1 MNWSI
6 ILEST
11 LEALFTK
18 NAVVFALAAI
28 GLNIHYGYTGLL
40 NFGQAG
46 FMAAGAYGTGIA
58 ITQFEWALIPAAGFG
73 LFASVVLA
81 LILGLPTLRLRADYL
96 AIVTIAAAEI
106 IRRVVKATQYRE
118 VTGGSGGLNGIGA
131 SFYSENPFASRSLDI
146 GVVSFSGRELW
157 FIAVGWSVVLASVG
171 LTYLLVRSPWGR
183 VLKAI
188 REDEDA
194 VRSLGKNVTYYK
206 MQALVLGGLF
216 GALGGIMLTLE
227 QQSVQ
232 PDQFFTPTTF
242 FAFTALIL
250 GGAGRVFGPVV
261 GSMLFWAIIS
271 FTDVFLREAIR
282 NDLVPTSVMDGVQAG
297 QVRFI
302 VAGVLLA
309 SLMIVYDQGL
319 FGNKWEVAL
328 DDR

>member
-1 MNWSI
+1 MDWSG

-11 LEALFTK
+11 LEAMVTK

-58 ITQFEWALIPAAGFG
+58 ITQWSWPIIPAAGFG
-73 LFASVVLA
+73 LVLSVVLA
-81 LILGLPTLRLRADYL
+81 ILLGLPTLRLRADYL

-106 IRRVVKATQYRE
+106 IRRIVKSTQYSG
-118 VTGGSGGLNGIGA
+118 VTGGSGGLNGIAGG
-131 SFYSENPFASRSLDI
+131 FYDTNPFNSGLDLGI
-146 GVVSFSGRELW
+146 VDFSARQLWFMLTGWGVV
-157 FIAVGWSVVLASVG
+157 VLCML

-194 VRSLGKNVTYYK
+194 VRSLGKNVTWYK
-206 MQALVLGGLF
+206 MQSLILGGMF
-216 GALGGIMLTLE
+216 GALGGVMLTLE

-232 PDQFFTPTTF
+232 PDQFYTPTTF

-250 GGAGRVFGPVV
+250 GGAARVFGPVV
-261 GSMLFWAIIS
+261 GSMLFWGLTQ
-271 FTDVFLREAIR
+271 FTDVFLRQAIR
-282 NDLVPTSVMDGVQAG
+282 EDLIPDAIMDGVQAG

-302 VAGVLLA
+302 LAGGMLA
-309 SLMIVYDQGL
+309 ALMVFRPQGI
-319 FGNKWEVAL
+319 FGNKREVAL
-328 DDR
+328 NDL

>member
-1 MNWSI
+1 MNWMG

-11 LEALFTK
+11 LEAMVTK

-58 ITQFEWALIPAAGFG
+58 ITQWDWPIIPAAGFG
-73 LFASVVLA
+73 LVLSVVLA
-81 LILGLPTLRLRADYL
+81 LLLGLPTLRLRADYL

-106 IRRVVKATQYRE
+106 IRRVVKSTEYRG
-118 VTGGSGGLNGIGA
+118 VTGGSGGINGIGRG
-131 SFYSENPFASRSLDI
+131 FYTANPINDGLDLGI
-146 GVVSFSGRELW
+146 VDFSARQLW
-157 FIAVGWSVVLASVG
+157 FMVVGWTLVALCML

-188 REDEDA
+188 REDEEA
-194 VRSLGKNVTYYK
+194 VRSLGKNVTWYK
-206 MQALVLGGLF
+206 MQSLILGGMF

-242 FAFTALIL
+242 YAFTALIL

-261 GSMLFWAIIS
+261 GSMLFWGIMQ
-271 FTDVFLREAIR
+271 FTSVILRQGIR
-282 NDLVPTSVMDGVQAG
+282 NGHIPESVMDGVQAG
-297 QVRFI
+297 QVPLI
-302 VAGVLLA
+302 VAGVLLGA
-309 SLMIVYDQGL
+309 LMVFRQQGI
-319 FGNKWEVAL
+319 FGNKREVAL
-328 DDR
+328 DGH

>member
-1 MNWSI
+1 MNWSG

-11 LEALFTK
+11 LEAMVTK

-58 ITQFEWALIPAAGFG
+58 ITQWGWSIVPAAGFG
-73 LFASVVLA
+73 IVLSVVLA
-81 LILGLPTLRLRADYL
+81 LLLGLPTLRLRADYL

-106 IRRVVKATQYRE
+106 IRRVVKSTQYRE
-118 VTGGSGGLNGIGA
+118 VTGGSGGLNGIGRG
-131 SFYSENPFASRSLDI
+131 FYDNNPVNDGLDLGI
-146 GVVSFSGRELW
+146 VSFSARELW
-157 FIAVGWSVVLASVG
+157 FMIVGWSVVALCML

-188 REDEDA
+188 REDEEA
-194 VRSLGKNVTYYK
+194 VRSLGKNVTWYK
-206 MQALVLGGLF
+206 MQSLILGGAF

-242 FAFTALIL
+242 YAFTALIL

-261 GSMLFWAIIS
+261 GSMLFWGIMQ
-271 FTDVFLREAIR
+271 FTSVFLRQAIQ
-282 NDLVPTSVMDGVQAG
+282 NDLIPESVMDGVQAG
-297 QVRFI
+297 QVPLI
-302 VAGVLLA
+302 LAGVLLGA
-309 SLMIVYDQGL
+309 LMVFRQQGL
-319 FGNKWEVAL
+319 FGNKREVAL
-328 DDR
+328 DGH

>member
-1 MNWSI
+1 MDWMG

-11 LEALFTK
+11 LEAMVTK

-58 ITQFEWALIPAAGFG
+58 ITQWDWPIVPAAGFG
-73 LFASVVLA
+73 LVLSVVLA
-81 LILGLPTLRLRADYL
+81 LLLGLPTLRLRADYL

-106 IRRVVKATQYRE
+106 IRRVVKSTEYRG
-118 VTGGSGGLNGIGA
+118 VTGGSGGLNGIGRG
-131 SFYSENPFASRSLDI
+131 FYTANIFDDRLDLGI
-146 GVVSFSGRELW
+146 VDFSPRQLW
-157 FIAVGWSVVLASVG
+157 FMLVGWTIVVLCMI

-194 VRSLGKNVTYYK
+194 VRSLGKNVTWYK
-206 MQALVLGGLF
+206 MQSLILGGMF

-242 FAFTALIL
+242 YAFTALIL
-250 GGAGRVFGPVV
+250 GGAARVFGPVV
-261 GSMLFWAIIS
+261 GSMLFWGLMQ
-271 FTDVFLREAIR
+271 FTSTFLRQGIE
-282 NDLVPTSVMDGVQAG
+282 NDLIPTSIMDGVQAG
-297 QVRFI
+297 QVPLI
-302 VAGVLLA
+302 LAGVLLA
-309 SLMIVYDQGL
+309 GLMIFRPQGI
-319 FGNKWEVAL
+319 FGNKREVAL
-328 DDR
+328 NDL

>member
-1 MNWSI
+1 MNWMG

-11 LEALFTK
+11 LEAMVTK

-58 ITQFEWALIPAAGFG
+58 ITQWSWPIVPAAGFG
-73 LFASVVLA
+73 LVLSVVLA
-81 LILGLPTLRLRADYL
+81 LLLGLPTLRLRADYL

-106 IRRVVKATQYRE
+106 IRRVVKSTEYRG
-118 VTGGSGGLNGIGA
+118 VTGGSGGINGIGRG
-131 SFYSENPFASRSLDI
+131 FYTANPINDGLDLGI
-146 GVVSFSGRELW
+146 VDFSARQLW
-157 FIAVGWSVVLASVG
+157 FMVVGWTIVALCMV

-188 REDEDA
+188 REDEEA
-194 VRSLGKNVTYYK
+194 VRSLGKNVTWYK
-206 MQALVLGGLF
+206 MQSLILGGLF

-242 FAFTALIL
+242 YAFTALIL

-261 GSMLFWAIIS
+261 GSMLFWGIMQ
-271 FTDVFLREAIR
+271 FTSVILRQGIR
-282 NDLVPTSVMDGVQAG
+282 AGHIPESVMDGVQAG
-297 QVRFI
+297 QVPLI

-309 SLMIVYDQGL
+309 ALMVFRQQGI
-319 FGNKWEVAL
+319 FGNKREVAL
-328 DDR
+328 DGH

>member
-1 MNWSI
+1 MNWAG
-6 ILEST
+6 ILEAT
-11 LEALFTK
+11 IEAMFTK

-58 ITQFEWALIPAAGFG
+58 ITQWDWGIFPAAGFG
-73 LFASVVLA
+73 LFLSVLLA
-81 LILGLPTLRLRADYL
+81 FFLGLPTLRLRADYL

-106 IRRVVKATQYRE
+106 IRRVVKSTEYRG
-118 VTGGSGGLNGIGA
+118 VTGGSGGLNGIGRG
-131 SFYSENPFASRSLDI
+131 FYDANPFDSGFNFWVI
-146 GVVSFSGRELW
+146 SFSTRQVW
-157 FIAVGWSVVLASVG
+157 FIVVGWTVVFLSMG

-194 VRSLGKNVTYYK
+194 VRSLGKNVTWYK
-206 MQALVLGGLF
+206 MQSLILGGLF

-261 GSMLFWAIIS
+261 GAMLFWAIIQ

-282 NDLVPTSVMDGVQAG
+282 NDHIPTSIMDGVQAG

-302 VAGVLLA
+302 VAGALLA
-309 SLMIVYDQGL
+309 GLMIFRQQGI
-319 FGNKWEVAL
+319 FGNKREVAL
-328 DDR
+328 NDR

>member
-11 LEALFTK
+11 LEAMVSK

-58 ITQFEWALIPAAGFG
+58 ITQWGWSIGLAAGFG
-73 LFASVVLA
+73 LVLSVLLA
-81 LILGLPTLRLRADYL
+81 LFLGLPTLRLRADYL

-106 IRRVVKATQYRE
+106 IRRVVKSTQYSS
-118 VTGGSGGLNGIGA
+118 VTGGSGGLNGIGRG
-131 SFYSENPFASRSLDI
+131 FYDANPFNDRLDLGI
-146 GVVSFSGRELW
+146 VDFSARQLW
-157 FIAVGWSVVLASVG
+157 FIVVGWTVVGLCML

-194 VRSLGKNVTYYK
+194 VRSLGKNVTWYK
-206 MQALVLGGLF
+206 MQSLILGGLF

-261 GSMLFWAIIS
+261 GSMVFWGIIQ
-271 FTDVFLREAIR
+271 FTDVFLRESIR
-282 NDLVPTSVMDGVQAG
+282 NDLIPTSIMDGVQAG

-302 VAGVLLA
+302 VAGGLLA
-309 SLMIVYDQGL
+309 ALMIFRQQGM
-319 FGNKWEVAL
+319 FGNKREVAL
-328 DDR
+328 DGH

>member
-1 MNWSI
+1 MNWSG

-11 LEALFTK
+11 LEAMVTK

-58 ITQFEWALIPAAGFG
+58 ITQWGWAILPAAGFG
-73 LFASVVLA
+73 IVLSVVLA
-81 LILGLPTLRLRADYL
+81 LLLGLPTLRLRADYL

-106 IRRVVKATQYRE
+106 IRRVVKSTEYRE
-118 VTGGSGGLNGIGA
+118 VTGGSGGLNGIGRG
-131 SFYSENPFASRSLDI
+131 FYDNNPVDSALDLGI
-146 GVVSFSGRELW
+146 VSFSARELW
-157 FIAVGWSVVLASVG
+157 FMIVGWTIVVLSML

-188 REDEDA
+188 REDEEA
-194 VRSLGKNVTYYK
+194 VRSLGKNVTWYK
-206 MQALVLGGLF
+206 MQSLILGGAF

-242 FAFTALIL
+242 YAFTALIL

-261 GSMLFWAIIS
+261 GAMLFWGIMQ
-271 FTDVFLREAIR
+271 FTSVFLRQAIQ
-282 NDLVPTSVMDGVQAG
+282 NDLIPESVMDGVQAG
-297 QVRFI
+297 QVPLI
-302 VAGVLLA
+302 LAGVLLGA
-309 SLMIVYDQGL
+309 LMVFRQQGL
-319 FGNKWEVAL
+319 FGNKREVAL
-328 DDR
+328 DGH

>member
-1 MNWSI
+1 MNWSG
-6 ILEST
+6 ILEAT
-11 LEALFTK
+11 IEAMFTK

-58 ITQFEWALIPAAGFG
+58 ITQWDWAIVPAAGFG
-73 LFASVVLA
+73 LALSVLLA
-81 LILGLPTLRLRADYL
+81 FFLGLPTLRLRADYL

-106 IRRVVKATQYRE
+106 IRRVVKSTEYRG
-118 VTGGSGGLNGIGA
+118 VTGGSGGINGIGRG
-131 SFYSENPFASRSLDI
+131 FYDANPFDGGFNFWVI
-146 GVVSFSGRELW
+146 SFSPRQVW
-157 FIAVGWSVVLASVG
+157 FIIIGWTVVVLSML
-171 LTYLLVRSPWGR
+171 LTYLLMRSPWGR

-194 VRSLGKNVTYYK
+194 VRSLGKNVTWYK
-206 MQALVLGGLF
+206 MQSLILGGLF

-261 GSMLFWAIIS
+261 GSMLFWAIIQ

-282 NDLVPTSVMDGVQAG
+282 NDHVPTSIMDGVQAG

-302 VAGVLLA
+302 VAGALLA
-309 SLMIVYDQGL
+309 GLMIFRQQGI
-319 FGNKWEVAL
+319 FGNKREVAL
-328 DDR
+328 NDH

>member
-1 MNWSI
+1 MNWMG

-11 LEALFTK
+11 LEAMVTK

-58 ITQFEWALIPAAGFG
+58 ITQWSWPIVPAAGFG
-73 LFASVVLA
+73 LVLSVVLA
-81 LILGLPTLRLRADYL
+81 LLLGLPTLRLRADYL

-106 IRRVVKATQYRE
+106 IRRVVKSTEYRG
-118 VTGGSGGLNGIGA
+118 VTGGSGGINGIGRG
-131 SFYSENPFASRSLDI
+131 FYTANPINDGLDLGI
-146 GVVSFSGRELW
+146 VDFSARQLW
-157 FIAVGWSVVLASVG
+157 FMVVGWTIVAICMV

-188 REDEDA
+188 REDEEA
-194 VRSLGKNVTYYK
+194 VRSLGKNVTWYK
-206 MQALVLGGLF
+206 MQSLILGGLF

-242 FAFTALIL
+242 YAFTALIL

-261 GSMLFWAIIS
+261 GSMLFWGIMQ
-271 FTDVFLREAIR
+271 FTSVILRQGIR
-282 NDLVPTSVMDGVQAG
+282 AGHIPESVMDGVQAG
-297 QVRFI
+297 QVPLI

-309 SLMIVYDQGL
+309 ALMVFRQQGI
-319 FGNKWEVAL
+319 FGNKREVAL
-328 DDR
+328 DGH

>member
-1 MNWSI
+1 MNWSL

-11 LEALFTK
+11 LEAMVTK

-58 ITQFEWALIPAAGFG
+58 ITQFGWTIGPAAVFG
-73 LFASVVLA
+73 IFLSVILA
-81 LILGLPTLRLRADYL
+81 FLLGLPTLRLRADYL
-96 AIVTIAAAEI
+96 AIVTIAAAEVV
-106 IRRVVKATQYRE
+106 RRVVKSTEFRG
-118 VTGGSGGLNGIGA
+118 VTGGSGGLNGIGRG
-131 SFYSENPFASRSLDI
+131 FYDNNPIDGRLDLGI
-146 GVVSFSGRELW
+146 VSFSERELW
-157 FIAVGWSVVLASVG
+157 FIVVGWAVVFASMG

-188 REDEDA
+188 REDEEA

-206 MQALVLGGLF
+206 MQSLILGGMF

-261 GSMLFWAIIS
+261 GAMLFWGIIS
-271 FTDVFLREAIR
+271 FTDVFLREAIA
-282 NDLVPTSVMDGVQAG
+282 DDKIPTSIMDGVQAG

-302 VAGVLLA
+302 IAGALLA
-309 SLMIVYDQGL
+309 GLMIFRQQGI
-319 FGNKWEVAL
+319 FGDKREVAL
-328 DDR
+328 DER

>member
-1 MNWSI
+1 MNWSG
-6 ILEST
+6 ILESS
-11 LEALFTK
+11 LEAMVTK

-58 ITQFEWALIPAAGFG
+58 ITQWSWPIVPAAGFG
-73 LFASVVLA
+73 IVLSVVLA
-81 LILGLPTLRLRADYL
+81 LLLGLPTLRLRADYL

-106 IRRVVKATQYRE
+106 IRRVVKSTEYRG
-118 VTGGSGGLNGIGA
+118 VTGGSGGLNGIGRG
-131 SFYSENPFASRSLDI
+131 FYDNNPIDSGLDLGI
-146 GVVSFSGRELW
+146 VSFSPRELW
-157 FIAVGWSVVLASVG
+157 FMVIGWTIVVLCMF

-194 VRSLGKNVTYYK
+194 VRSLGKNVTWYK
-206 MQALVLGGLF
+206 MQSLILGGVF

-242 FAFTALIL
+242 YAFTALIL

-261 GSMLFWAIIS
+261 GAMLFWGIMQ
-271 FTDVFLREAIR
+271 FTSVFLRQAIR
-282 NDLVPTSVMDGVQAG
+282 NDLIPESVMDGVQAG
-297 QVRFI
+297 QVPLI
-302 VAGVLLA
+302 LAGLLLA
-309 SLMIVYDQGL
+309 ALMIFRQQGL
-319 FGNKWEVAL
+319 FGNKREVAL
-328 DDR
+328 DER

>member
-1 MNWSI
+1 MNWMG

-11 LEALFTK
+11 LEAMVTK

-58 ITQFEWALIPAAGFG
+58 ITQWSWPIVPAAGFG
-73 LFASVVLA
+73 LVLSVVLA
-81 LILGLPTLRLRADYL
+81 LLLGLPTLRLRADYL

-106 IRRVVKATQYRE
+106 IRRVVKSTEYRG
-118 VTGGSGGLNGIGA
+118 VTGGSGGINGIGRG
-131 SFYSENPFASRSLDI
+131 FYDNNPIDSGLDLGI
-146 GVVSFSGRELW
+146 VDFSARQLW
-157 FIAVGWSVVLASVG
+157 FMVVGWTIVALCMG

-188 REDEDA
+188 REDEEA
-194 VRSLGKNVTYYK
+194 VRSLGKNVTWYK
-206 MQALVLGGLF
+206 MQSLILGGLF

-242 FAFTALIL
+242 YAFTALIL

-261 GSMLFWAIIS
+261 GSMLFWGIMQ
-271 FTDVFLREAIR
+271 FTSVILRQGIR
-282 NDLVPTSVMDGVQAG
+282 AGHIPESVMDGVQAG
-297 QVRFI
+297 QVPLI
-302 VAGVLLA
+302 VAGVLLGA
-309 SLMIVYDQGL
+309 LMIFRQQGI
-319 FGNKWEVAL
+319 FGNKREVAL
-328 DDR
+328 DGH

>member
-1 MNWSI
+1 MNWSG
-6 ILEST
+6 ILESS
-11 LEALFTK
+11 LEAMVTK

-58 ITQFEWALIPAAGFG
+58 ITQWGWAIVPAAGFG
-73 LFASVVLA
+73 IVLSIVLA
-81 LILGLPTLRLRADYL
+81 LLLGLPTLRLRADYL

-106 IRRVVKATQYRE
+106 IRRVVKSTEYRG
-118 VTGGSGGLNGIGA
+118 VTGGSGGLNGIGRG
-131 SFYSENPFASRSLDI
+131 FYDNNPVDNGLDLGI
-146 GVVSFSGRELW
+146 VSFSARELW
-157 FIAVGWSVVLASVG
+157 FMIVGWTIVVLCML

-194 VRSLGKNVTYYK
+194 VRSLGKNVTWYK
-206 MQALVLGGLF
+206 MQSLILGGVF

-242 FAFTALIL
+242 YAFTALIL

-261 GSMLFWAIIS
+261 GAMLFWGIMQ
-271 FTDVFLREAIR
+271 FTSVFLRQAIR
-282 NDLVPTSVMDGVQAG
+282 NDLIPESVMDGVQAG
-297 QVRFI
+297 QVPLI
-302 VAGVLLA
+302 LAGVMLA
-309 SLMIVYDQGL
+309 ALMVFRQQGL
-319 FGNKWEVAL
+319 FGNKREVAL
-328 DDR
+328 DER

>member
-1 MNWSI
+1 MNWMG

-11 LEALFTK
+11 LEAMVTK

-58 ITQFEWALIPAAGFG
+58 ITQWAWPIIPAAGFG
-73 LFASVVLA
+73 LFLSVVLA
-81 LILGLPTLRLRADYL
+81 LLLGLPTLRLRADYL

-106 IRRVVKATQYRE
+106 IRRVVKATEYRG
-118 VTGGSGGLNGIGA
+118 VTGGSGGINGIGRG
-131 SFYSENPFASRSLDI
+131 FYDANPFSERLDLGI
-146 GVVSFSGRELW
+146 VDFSARQLW
-157 FIAVGWSVVLASVG
+157 FMVVGWGLVVICML

-194 VRSLGKNVTYYK
+194 VRSLGKNVTWYK
-206 MQALVLGGLF
+206 MQSLILGGLF

-242 FAFTALIL
+242 YAFTALIL

-261 GSMLFWAIIS
+261 GSMLFWGIMQ
-271 FTDVFLREAIR
+271 FTSVSLRQGIR
-282 NDLVPTSVMDGVQAG
+282 NGHIPESVMDGVQAG
-297 QVRFI
+297 QVPLI
-302 VAGVLLA
+302 VAGVLLGA
-309 SLMIVYDQGL
+309 LMIFRQQGI
-319 FGNKWEVAL
+319 FGNKREVAL
-328 DDR
+328 DGN

>member
-1 MNWSI
+1 MDWSG
-6 ILEST
+6 ILESS
-11 LEALFTK
+11 LEAMVTK

-58 ITQFEWALIPAAGFG
+58 ITQWDWAIVPAAGFG
-73 LFASVVLA
+73 LVLSVVLA
-81 LILGLPTLRLRADYL
+81 LLLGLPTLRLRADYL

-106 IRRVVKATQYRE
+106 IRRVVKSTQYRE
-118 VTGGSGGLNGIGA
+118 VTGGSGGLNGIGEG
-131 SFYSENPFASRSLDI
+131 FYDANWFSDPLDLGI
-146 GVVSFSGRELW
+146 VSFSPRQLW
-157 FIAVGWSVVLASVG
+157 FMLIGWTLVVLCML

-194 VRSLGKNVTYYK
+194 VRSLGKNVTWYK
-206 MQALVLGGLF
+206 MQSLILGGLF

-242 FAFTALIL
+242 YAFTALIL
-250 GGAGRVFGPVV
+250 GGAARVFGPVV
-261 GSMLFWAIIS
+261 GSMLFWGLMQ
-271 FTDVFLREAIR
+271 FTSVFLRQAIR
-282 NDLVPTSVMDGVQAG
+282 NDLIPESVMDGVQAG
-297 QVRFI
+297 QVPLI
-302 VAGVLLA
+302 LAGVLLG
-309 SLMIVYDQGL
+309 SLMIFRPQGI
-319 FGNKWEVAL
+319 FGNKREVAL
-328 DDR
+328 SDR

>member
-1 MNWSI
+1 MDWMG
-6 ILEST
+6 ILESS
-11 LEALFTK
+11 LEAMFTK

-58 ITQFEWALIPAAGFG
+58 ITQWDWGIVPAGAFG
-73 LFASVVLA
+73 LVLSVVLA
-81 LILGLPTLRLRADYL
+81 LLLGLPTLRLRADYL

-106 IRRVVKATQYRE
+106 IRRVVKSTQYRG
-118 VTGGSGGLNGIGA
+118 VTGGSGGLNGIGEG
-131 SFYSENPFASRSLDI
+131 FYDANWFDSRLDLGI
-146 GVVSFSGRELW
+146 VDFSPRQQW
-157 FIAVGWSVVLASVG
+157 FMLIGWSLVILCMI

-194 VRSLGKNVTYYK
+194 VRSLGKNVTWYK
-206 MQALVLGGLF
+206 MQSLILGGLF

-242 FAFTALIL
+242 YAFTALIL
-250 GGAGRVFGPVV
+250 GGAARVFGPVV
-261 GSMLFWAIIS
+261 GSMLFWGLFQ
-271 FTDVFLREAIR
+271 FTSVFLRQAIQ
-282 NDLVPTSVMDGVQAG
+282 NDLIPESLMDGVQAG
-297 QVRFI
+297 QVPLI
-302 VAGVLLA
+302 LAGVLLA
-309 SLMIVYDQGL
+309 ALMIFRPQGI
-319 FGNKWEVAL
+319 FGNKREVAL
-328 DDR
+328 SDH

>member
-1 MNWSI
+1 MDWSG

-11 LEALFTK
+11 LEAMVTK

-58 ITQFEWALIPAAGFG
+58 ITQWGWAIVPAAGFG
-73 LFASVVLA
+73 IVLSVVLA
-81 LILGLPTLRLRADYL
+81 LLLGLPTLRLRADYL

-106 IRRVVKATQYRE
+106 IRRVVKSTEYRG
-118 VTGGSGGLNGIGA
+118 VTGGSGGLNGIGRG
-131 SFYSENPFASRSLDI
+131 FYDNNPVDSGLDLGI
-146 GVVSFSGRELW
+146 VSFSPRELW
-157 FIAVGWSVVLASVG
+157 FMIVGWTVVVLCML

-194 VRSLGKNVTYYK
+194 VRSLGKNVTWYK
-206 MQALVLGGLF
+206 MQSLILGGVF

-242 FAFTALIL
+242 YAFTALIL

-261 GSMLFWAIIS
+261 GAMLFWGIMQ
-271 FTDVFLREAIR
+271 FTSVFLRQAIR
-282 NDLVPTSVMDGVQAG
+282 NDLIPDSVMDGVQAG
-297 QVRFI
+297 QVPLI
-302 VAGVLLA
+302 IAGVMLSA
-309 SLMIVYDQGL
+309 LMVFRQQGL
-319 FGNKWEVAL
+319 FGNKREVAL
-328 DDR
+328 DER

>member
-6 ILEST
+6 IIEST
-11 LEALFTK
+11 LEAMVTK

-58 ITQFEWALIPAAGFG
+58 ITQWGWTIGPAALFG
-73 LFASVVLA
+73 IVLSVLLA
-81 LILGLPTLRLRADYL
+81 FFLGLPTLRLRADYL

-106 IRRVVKATQYRE
+106 IRRVVKSTQYSE
-118 VTGGSGGLNGIGA
+118 VTGGSGGLNGIGRG
-131 SFYSENPFASRSLDI
+131 FYDNNPIDSGLDLGI
-146 GVVSFSGRELW
+146 VSFSERELW
-157 FIAVGWSVVLASVG
+157 FMVVGWGVVVLCMV

-194 VRSLGKNVTYYK
+194 VRSLGKNVTWYK
-206 MQALVLGGLF
+206 MQSLILGGAF

-261 GSMLFWAIIS
+261 GSMLFWGIIQ
-271 FTDVFLREAIR
+271 FTDVSLRQAIA
-282 NDLVPTSVMDGVQAG
+282 NDHIPTWLMDGVQAG

-302 VAGVLLA
+302 IAGGLLA
-309 SLMIVYDQGL
+309 ALMIFRQQGL
-319 FGNKWEVAL
+319 FGNKREVAL
-328 DDR
+328 DDH

>member
-1 MNWSI
+1 MNWSG
-6 ILEST
+6 ILESS
-11 LEALFTK
+11 LEAMVTK

-58 ITQFEWALIPAAGFG
+58 ITQWSWPIFPAALFG
-73 LFASVVLA
+73 IALSILLA
-81 LILGLPTLRLRADYL
+81 LALGLPTLRLRADYL

-106 IRRVVKATQYRE
+106 IRRVVKSTEYRG
-118 VTGGSGGLNGIGA
+118 VTGGSGGLNGIAEGYYDA
-131 SFYSENPFASRSLDI
+131 NPFSSRLDLGI
-146 GVVSFSGRELW
+146 VDFSAREQWFMLTGWGVV
-157 FIAVGWSVVLASVG
+157 VLCMI

-194 VRSLGKNVTYYK
+194 VRSLGKNVTWYK
-206 MQALVLGGLF
+206 MQSLILGGVF

-261 GSMLFWAIIS
+261 GAMLFWGIVQ
-271 FTDVFLREAIR
+271 FTDVFLRQAIR
-282 NDLVPTSVMDGVQAG
+282 NDLIPDSIMDGVQAG

-302 VAGVLLA
+302 IAGALLA
-309 SLMIVYDQGL
+309 GLMIFRQQGL
-319 FGNKWEVAL
+319 FGNKREVAL

>member
-1 MNWSI
+1 MNWMG

-11 LEALFTK
+11 LEAMVTK

-58 ITQFEWALIPAAGFG
+58 ITQWDWPIVPAAGFG
-73 LFASVVLA
+73 LVLSVVLA
-81 LILGLPTLRLRADYL
+81 LLLGLPTLRLRADYL

-106 IRRVVKATQYRE
+106 IRRVVKSTQYRE
-118 VTGGSGGLNGIGA
+118 VTGGSGGLNGIGRG
-131 SFYSENPFASRSLDI
+131 FYDNNPVDSALDLGI
-146 GVVSFSGRELW
+146 VSFSPRELW
-157 FIAVGWSVVLASVG
+157 FMIVGWTVVALCML

-188 REDEDA
+188 REDEEA
-194 VRSLGKNVTYYK
+194 VRSLGKNVTWYK
-206 MQALVLGGLF
+206 MQSLILGGMF

-242 FAFTALIL
+242 YAFTALIL

-261 GSMLFWAIIS
+261 GSMLFWGIMQ
-271 FTDVFLREAIR
+271 FTSVFLRQAIR
-282 NDLVPTSVMDGVQAG
+282 NEYIPESIMDGVQAG
-297 QVRFI
+297 QVPLI
-302 VAGVLLA
+302 LAGVLLGA
-309 SLMIVYDQGL
+309 LMVFRQQGI
-319 FGNKWEVAL
+319 FGNKREVAL
-328 DDR
+328 DGH

>member
-1 MNWSI
+1 MNWMG

-11 LEALFTK
+11 LEAMVTK

-58 ITQFEWALIPAAGFG
+58 ITQWSWPIVPAAGFG
-73 LFASVVLA
+73 LVLSVVLA
-81 LILGLPTLRLRADYL
+81 LLLGLPTLRLRADYL

-106 IRRVVKATQYRE
+106 IRRVVKSTEYRG
-118 VTGGSGGLNGIGA
+118 VTGGSGGINGIGRG
-131 SFYSENPFASRSLDI
+131 FYDNNPIDSGLDLGI
-146 GVVSFSGRELW
+146 VDFSARQLW
-157 FIAVGWSVVLASVG
+157 FMVVGWIIVALCMV

-188 REDEDA
+188 REDEEA
-194 VRSLGKNVTYYK
+194 VRSLGKNVTWYK
-206 MQALVLGGLF
+206 MQSLILGGLF

-242 FAFTALIL
+242 YAFTALIL

-261 GSMLFWAIIS
+261 GSMLFWGIMQ
-271 FTDVFLREAIR
+271 FTSVVLRQGIR
-282 NDLVPTSVMDGVQAG
+282 AGHIPESVMDGVQAG
-297 QVRFI
+297 QVPLI
-302 VAGVLLA
+302 VAGVLLGA
-309 SLMIVYDQGL
+309 LMVFRQQGI
-319 FGNKWEVAL
+319 FGNKREVAL
-328 DDR
+328 DGH

>member
-11 LEALFTK
+11 LEALLTK

-58 ITQFEWALIPAAGFG
+58 ITSWGWNIFAGGLFG
-73 LFASVVLA
+73 LFLSVLLA
-81 LILGLPTLRLRADYL
+81 LLLGLPTLRLRADYL

-106 IRRVVKATQYRE
+106 IRRVAKATTYRD
-118 VTGGSGGLNGIGA
+118 VTGGSGGLNGIGKG
-131 SFYSENPFASRSLDI
+131 FYDINPINDGLDI
-146 GVVSFSGRELW
+146 GIVSFSARELW
-157 FIAVGWSVVLASVG
+157 FIVTGWSVVALCML
-171 LTYLLVRSPWGR
+171 LTYLLVSSPWGR

-188 REDEDA
+188 REDEEA
-194 VRSLGKNVTYYK
+194 VRSLGKNVTFYK
-206 MQALVLGGLF
+206 MQSLILGGMF

-261 GSMLFWAIIS
+261 GSMIFWGMIQ
-271 FTDVFLREAIR
+271 FTDVFLREAIA
-282 NDLVPTSVMDGVQAG
+282 NDVIPESIMDGVQAG

-302 VAGVLLA
+302 LAGSLLSA
-309 SLMIVYDQGL
+309 LMIFRQQGI
-319 FGNKWEVAL
+319 FGNKREVAL

>member
-1 MNWSI
+1 MNWSGI
-6 ILEST
+6 IEAS
-11 LEALFTK
+11 LEAMVTK

-58 ITQFEWALIPAAGFG
+58 ITQWDWAIVPAAGFG
-73 LFASVVLA
+73 LFLSVILA
-81 LILGLPTLRLRADYL
+81 LLLGLPTLRLRADYL

-106 IRRVVKATQYRE
+106 IRRVVKSTQYRE
-118 VTGGSGGLNGIGA
+118 VTGGSGGINGVGRG
-131 SFYSENPFASRSLDI
+131 FYDANPLSERLDLGI
-146 GVVSFSGRELW
+146 VDFSARQLW
-157 FIAVGWSVVLASVG
+157 FMIVGWTVVGLCML

-194 VRSLGKNVTYYK
+194 VRSLGKNVTWYK
-206 MQALVLGGLF
+206 MQSLILGGLF

-250 GGAGRVFGPVV
+250 GGPGRVFGPVV
-261 GSMLFWAIIS
+261 GAMLFWGIIQ
-271 FTDVFLREAIR
+271 FTDVFLRQAVANGHIPR
-282 NDLVPTSVMDGVQAG
+282 SIMDGVQAG

-302 VAGVLLA
+302 IAGALLA
-309 SLMIVYDQGL
+309 GLMIFRQQGI
-319 FGNKWEVAL
+319 FGDKREVAL
-328 DDR
+328 SDR